1 MGNQQQ
7 NCNLKFTGKTI
18 KPEHYI
24 EIINQYKNGESLMQ
38 LNLKY
43 KYSIATIRYF
53 LLKNG
58 IKIRDVKESVEK
70 FRKKSDLFLDDFFM
84 QNFIGWI
91 LGDGGLRLCK
101 NSINPYF
108 TYTDLKKDH
117 IDYISSILHKYNIK
131 HYINI
136 NKKSSCYYIQSESRP
151 EFHETYNLFYG
162 YEGLNENNQKRKIL
176 PNIILTPIILRNWY
190 IGDGSSSKCTR
201 SFNHRGSI
209 TCKYK
214 NDFILNQLNDLFDNV
229 KCHYDKRGCYKYYFN
244 NKNLIKLLNYIGE
257 CPINGY
263 KYKWI
268 TRCSTTIIETSN
280 KMDEG
285 IV

>member
-43 KYSIATIRYF
+43 KYSIATVRYF

-70 FRKKSDLFLDDFFM
+70 FRKKSDLFLDDFFI

-91 LGDGGLRLCK
+91 LGDGGLRLRK

-108 TYTDLKKDH
+108 TYTDLKKRPYRL
-117 IDYISSILHKYNIK
+117 YI
-131 HYINI
+131 
-136 NKKSSCYYIQSESRP
+136 
-151 EFHETYNLFYG
+151 FYT
-162 YEGLNENNQKRKIL
+162 L
-176 PNIILTPIILRNWY
+176 
-190 IGDGSSSKCTR
+190 
-201 SFNHRGSI
+201 
-209 TCKYK
+209 
-214 NDFILNQLNDLFDNV
+214 
-229 KCHYDKRGCYKYYFN
+229 
-244 NKNLIKLLNYIGE
+244 
-257 CPINGY
+257 
-263 KYKWI
+263 
-268 TRCSTTIIETSN
+268 
-280 KMDEG
+280 
-285 IV
+285 